1 MQPIRACLGTI
12 LHRPLP
18 TRLQHHLPAAVFR
31 QVTQPGPAVFGV
43 VVSVRPRD
51 LSEHRLWH
59 PGEAEMVVLG
69 AENVAVADAVEK
81 EAVPSAVVEDGRL
94 DLVVK
99 DQQGLG
105 NAKRAGVRVGLQGGH
120 QGTER
125 VPRHIEAVF
134 EAQDDGWWRKRRGSS
149 PQFWGTGSK
158 RGKPVGAG
166 LAPALQ
172 SCPRPLVCP
181 RPPILPP
188 YPLQLRPP
196 SIGAGG
202 LSGYSR
208 TQRHQQKYSRN
219 YSQV

>member
-1 MQPIRACLGTI
+1 MRSCNLA
-12 LHRPLP
+12 
-18 TRLQHHLPAAVFR
+18 
-31 QVTQPGPAVFGV
+31 
-43 VVSVRPRD
+43 
-51 LSEHRLWH
+51 EHRLRH

-81 EAVPSAVVEDGRL
+81 EAMPSAVVEDGRL
-94 DLVVK
+94 GLVVE
-99 DQQGLG
+99 DQQGPG
-105 NAKRAGVRVGLQGGH
+105 DAKRAGFRVGLQGGH
-120 QGTER
+120 QGVER

-166 LAPALQ
+166 LAPALL
-172 SCPRPLVCP
+172 SAPALIFCPRPYGSFP

-202 LSGYSR
+202 LSGHSR